1 MKNKNNMDYM
11 KTFLKWILFVGACAL
26 LVISLIEGA
35 IFAVIVVIV
44 TIIAILSWTPSE
56 EEKKKTAEVKVHVM
70 EKRLQEDKGKKKEEQ
85 QLEEAFR
92 IIREKQKWEKK
103 EYEDLKKYYPH
114 GVATFEKSHPGC
126 SFAEIIDKHTE
137 VWHLEQ
143 DYKNEEKKR
152 IEEEARKQR
161 EEEDKKDYDD
171 LKKYYPNGVAAFEKA
186 NPGCSYAE
194 IIDKR
199 TEVWHLEQDYKN
211 AEKKRIEEGK
221 TMKNSNESALDSR
234 LERSIQR
241 ISKLQEREPFVVE
254 KLKLLKESG
263 EAFRKMSKQWERL
276 NGIFL
281 YSWLFYYYP
290 TTCDFDVKGED
301 DENRKTV
308 WNFKNDPARHIRFYA
323 HKEAID
329 NLLPRLWNRLKFLY
343 GKNNLKD
350 LTLVCIPAST
360 QVKNKARYE
369 SFSMKLCEKTGMEN
383 GYEHIHFVKDGI
395 SKNDPNNSSGNSIR
409 PEVVF
414 DEWFDGKFVVLFDDV
429 VTKGDTML
437 YYRQQL
443 MKVDAIVVGGI
454 CLGQT
459 RHTKPTTLEVLKAII
474 EQNELSE
481 EEKRQTQ
488 LEIKEIINAR
498 LKQFQEEGDE
508 ECTGA

>member
-1 MKNKNNMDYM
+1 M

-26 LVISLIEGA
+26 LVISVIEGSLFA
-35 IFAVIVVIV
+35 IALAIVSLIF
-44 TIIAILSWTPSE
+44 IILWDPSE
-56 EEKKKTAEVKVHVM
+56 KEKEQIAEAKIHAM
-70 EKRLQEDKGKKKEEQ
+70 EKRLEKDGRRGKEESL
-85 QLEEAFR
+85 LEDTFR
-92 IIREKQKWEKK
+92 ELREKKQMEQQ
-103 EYEDLKKYYPH
+103 EYNDLKKYYPH
-114 GVATFEKSHPGC
+114 GLT
-126 SFAEIIDKHTE
+126 
-137 VWHLEQ
+137 
-143 DYKNEEKKR
+143 
-152 IEEEARKQR
+152 
-161 EEEDKKDYDD
+161 
-171 LKKYYPNGVAAFEKA
+171 AFEKA

-211 AEKKRIEEGK
+211 AEKKRIEDEARKQREEEDKKDYDDLKKYYPNGVATFEKSHPGCSFAEIIDKRTEVWHLEQDYKNEEKKRIEEGK

-474 EQNELSE
+474 EQNELRE
-481 EEKRQTQ
+481 EENRQAQ
-488 LEIKEIINAR
+488 LEMKEFIDAH
-498 LKQFQEEGDE
+498 LPMFQDEDDEG
-508 ECTGA
+508 TGA